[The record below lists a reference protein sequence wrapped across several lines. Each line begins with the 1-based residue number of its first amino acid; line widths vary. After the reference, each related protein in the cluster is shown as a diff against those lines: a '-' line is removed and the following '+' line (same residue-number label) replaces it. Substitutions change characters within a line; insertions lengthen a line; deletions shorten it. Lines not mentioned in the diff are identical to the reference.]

1 MRDEPLDEAD
11 DEADEEPTRPRAA
24 INPWP
29 LLAVLVVAILSWFGY
44 QAWHL
49 QREHRSLVQI
59 RASSEAPL
67 DQARKRRAQLESI
80 MRRTFELAQKGN
92 PGATFILQEL
102 ARRGVTINPAPP
114 GTPPGTPA
122 PSAPAPAAPAPP
134 K

>member
-59 RASSEAPL
+59 RASSEAPV
-67 DQARKRRAQLESI
+67 DQARGQPSSCRSW
-80 MRRTFELAQKGN
+80 
-92 PGATFILQEL
+92 PGA
-102 ARRGVTINPAPP
+102 A
-114 GTPPGTPA
+114 
-122 PSAPAPAAPAPP
+122 
-134 K
+134 

>member
-1 MRDEPLDEAD
+1 MRDEPLDEFS
-11 DEADEEPTRPRAA
+11 EEPARPRAA

-29 LLAVLVVAILSWFGY
+29 LLAVLVAALLSWFGY

-49 QREHRSLVQI
+49 QREYRSLVQI

-80 MRRTFELAQKGN
+80 MRRTVELAQKGN
-92 PGATFILQEL
+92 PGATLILQEL
-102 ARRGVTINPAPP
+102 ARRGVTINPAPAA
-114 GTPPGTPA
+114 GTPPGTPT

>member
-1 MRDEPLDEAD
+1 MRDEPLDEA
-11 DEADEEPTRPRAA
+11 EGEPTPPRAA

-29 LLAVLVVAILSWFGY
+29 LLAVLVVVLLSWFGY

-49 QREHRSLVQI
+49 QREYGSLLQI
-59 RASSEAPL
+59 RANSEAPL

-92 PGATFILQEL
+92 PGATLILQEL

-114 GTPPGTPA
+114 GGTLPGAPA